1 MQTSV
6 IVESLGTV
14 GLVVDVMSD
23 LLQVLEVRPE
33 YMITL
38 FCVESLVIFGKNH
51 KPCKFDYIKYIL
63 ILREQYILTNE

>member
-14 GLVVDVMSD
+14 RLIVDVMSD

-38 FCVESLVIFGKNH
+38 LFVLSHWSFLEKIINPANSI
-51 KPCKFDYIKYIL
+51 I
-63 ILREQYILTNE
+63 

>member
-14 GLVVDVMSD
+14 RLIVDVMSD

-38 FCVESLVIFGKNH
+38 FFVLSHWSFLEKNH

-63 ILREQYILTNE
+63 ILRVININK